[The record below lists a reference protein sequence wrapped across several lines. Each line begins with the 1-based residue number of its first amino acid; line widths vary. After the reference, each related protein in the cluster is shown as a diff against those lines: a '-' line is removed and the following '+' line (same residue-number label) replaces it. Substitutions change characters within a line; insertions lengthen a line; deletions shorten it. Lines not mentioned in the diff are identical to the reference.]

1 MEKGRINRK
10 SFIFALI
17 LLVIIAF
24 IALGAIVIG
33 YDHNLDEIPD
43 SGYRLGS
50 DEVFM
55 QVIGV
60 SIDSLNNKSIV
71 IESEEDLEAAFHVY
85 RELDQI
91 ADLNILLDA
100 YPLEENVL
108 YISFYWGRG
117 TVTVTPHAMVVIPET
132 NTIYMECNH
141 SGGNRRS
148 DGEPAV
154 VEPCTCIAFI
164 PKAKVEGLD
173 FSEYKSYYLTS
184 EYEEAVGIGE
194 EEVNRQ
200 LQLLY
205 DNSSVWGK
213 TDSSDYEYAISDLD
227 RDGYLEIITTSD
239 DSSELYIYE
248 VSENDLITEWYTS
261 ELQQGPYKPDLLGR
275 GVFLHTQ
282 DGTEYVYVA
291 TNYNK
296 FFNITR
302 SGFLTVKDNSIGYS
316 VFLTMDWNS
325 NEETKYYF
333 GDDEITAEEYEE
345 KYRYYYEETSTYIK
359 LGRFKYIKLEYL
371 RNSYESFAYGL

>member
-17 LLVIIAF
+17 LLVIIAL
-24 IALGAIVIG
+24 IALGAIAIG
-33 YDHNLDEIPD
+33 YNHNLDEIPN

-55 QVIGV
+55 QVIDV

-85 RELDQI
+85 RELDI
-91 ADLNILLDA
+91 ISDLDKLLDT

-108 YISFYWGRG
+108 YISFYWERG
-117 TVTVTPHAMVVIPET
+117 GVTVTPHAMVVVPET

-148 DGEPAV
+148 DGEPAI

-164 PKAKVEGLD
+164 PKTKVEELD

-205 DNSSVWGK
+205 DNSSIWGK

-227 RDGYLEIITTSD
+227 RDGYLEIITASD

-248 VSENDLITEWYTS
+248 ASENDLITEWYTS

-275 GVFLHTQ
+275 GVFLHAQ

-302 SGFLTVKDNSIGYS
+302 SSFLTVKDNSIGYS

-345 KYRYYYEETSTYIK
+345 KRRYYYEETSTYIK
-359 LGRFKYIKLEYL
+359 LGRFKDIKLEYL

>member
-1 MEKGRINRK
+1 MKKK
-10 SFIFALI
+10 SIIFAVI
-17 LLVIIAF
+17 LLLIIAL
-24 IALGAIVIG
+24 IVLGAIAIG

-55 QVIGV
+55 QVIDV

-85 RELDQI
+85 RELNQI
-91 ADLNILLDA
+91 ADLNTLLDA
-100 YPLEENVL
+100 YPLEENAL
-108 YISFYWGRG
+108 YISFYWANCGE
-117 TVTVTPHAMVVIPET
+117 VTPRAMVVVPET

-184 EYEEAVGIGE
+184 EYEEVVGISE

-227 RDGYLEIITTSD
+227 RDGYFEIITASD

-248 VSENDLITEWYTS
+248 VSENDLIIEWDIS

-282 DGTEYVYVA
+282 DGAEYVYVA
-291 TNYNK
+291 TNHNT
-296 FFNITR
+296 FFDITR

-333 GDDEITAEEYEE
+333 GDDEISVEEYEE
-345 KYRYYYEETSTYIK
+345 KYNYYYKEASTYIK
-359 LGRFKYIKLEYL
+359 LGRFKDIKLEYL

>member
-10 SFIFALI
+10 SIIFSLI
-17 LLVIIAF
+17 LLAIIAL

-55 QVIGV
+55 QVIDV
-60 SIDSLNNKSIV
+60 SIDSLNNKSVV

-85 RELDQI
+85 RELDKI
-91 ADLNILLDA
+91 SDLDTLLDA
-100 YPLEENVL
+100 YPLEENAL
-108 YISFYWGRG
+108 YISFYWERG
-117 TVTVTPHAMVVIPET
+117 AVTVTPHAMVVVPET
-132 NTIYMECNH
+132 NAIYMECNH

-200 LQLLY
+200 LQ
-205 DNSSVWGK
+205 
-213 TDSSDYEYAISDLD
+213 I
-227 RDGYLEIITTSD
+227 
-239 DSSELYIYE
+239 
-248 VSENDLITEWYTS
+248 
-261 ELQQGPYKPDLLGR
+261 
-275 GVFLHTQ
+275 
-282 DGTEYVYVA
+282 
-291 TNYNK
+291 
-296 FFNITR
+296 
-302 SGFLTVKDNSIGYS
+302 
-316 VFLTMDWNS
+316 
-325 NEETKYYF
+325 
-333 GDDEITAEEYEE
+333 
-345 KYRYYYEETSTYIK
+345 
-359 LGRFKYIKLEYL
+359 L
-371 RNSYESFAYGL
+371 RN

>member
-1 MEKGRINRK
+1 MKKK
-10 SFIFALI
+10 SIIFAVI
-17 LLVIIAF
+17 LLLIIAL
-24 IALGAIVIG
+24 IALGAIMIG
-33 YDHNLDEIPD
+33 YDHDLDEIPD
-43 SGYRLGS
+43 SGYRLGL

-55 QVIGV
+55 QVIDV

-85 RELDQI
+85 RELDKI
-91 ADLNILLDA
+91 SDLDTLLDA
-100 YPLEENVL
+100 YPLEENAL
-108 YISFYWGRG
+108 YISFYWANCGE
-117 TVTVTPHAMVVIPET
+117 VTPRAMVVVPET

-164 PKAKVEGLD
+164 PKTKVEELD

-205 DNSSVWGK
+205 DNSSIWGK

-227 RDGYLEIITTSD
+227 RDGYLEIITASD

-275 GVFLHTQ
+275 GVFLHAQ
-282 DGTEYVYVA
+282 DSTEYVYVA

-345 KYRYYYEETSTYIK
+345 KHRYYYEETSTYIK
-359 LGRFKYIKLEYL
+359 LGGFKDIKLEYL

>member
-1 MEKGRINRK
+1 MNKK
-10 SFIFALI
+10 SIICIGI
-17 LLVIIAF
+17 LLVITAL
-24 IALGAIVIG
+24 IALGAIFIG
-33 YDHNLDEIPD
+33 YDHRQDEIPEP
-43 SGYRLGS
+43 GYRLGS

-91 ADLNILLDA
+91 SDLNILLDT

-108 YISFYWGRG
+108 YISFYWERG
-117 TVTVTPHAMVVIPET
+117 GVTVTPHAMVVFPGT
-132 NTIYMECNH
+132 NTIYMECDH
-141 SGGNRRS
+141 SGGNHLN
-148 DGEPAV
+148 DGEPALAV
-154 VEPCTCIAFI
+154 PITLIAFI
-164 PKAKVEGLD
+164 PKAKVEELD

-194 EEVNRQ
+194 EVVNRQ

-227 RDGYLEIITTSD
+227 RDGYLEIITASD

-248 VSENDLITEWYTS
+248 VSENDLIIEWDIS
-261 ELQQGPYKPDLLGR
+261 ELQQGPYKPDLLR
-275 GVFLHTQ
+275 SGVLLHTQ
-282 DGTEYVYVA
+282 DGAEYVYVA
-291 TNYNK
+291 TNHNT
-296 FFNITR
+296 FFDITR
-302 SGFLTVKDNSIGYS
+302 SGFLAVKDNSIRYS
-316 VFLTMDWNS
+316 VFLTMDRNS

-333 GDDEITAEEYEE
+333 GDDEISVEEYEE
-345 KYRYYYEETSTYIK
+345 KYNYYYKEASTYIK
-359 LGRFKYIKLEYL
+359 LGRFKDIKLEYL

>member
-1 MEKGRINRK
+1 MKKRQI
-10 SFIFALI
+10 IFAVI
-17 LLVIIAF
+17 LLMIIAL

-55 QVIGV
+55 QVVGV

-91 ADLNILLDA
+91 ADLNILLDT

-108 YISFYWGRG
+108 YISFYWANWGE
-117 TVTVTPHAMVVIPET
+117 VTPHAMVVVPET
-132 NTIYMECNH
+132 NTIYMECDH
-141 SGGNRRS
+141 SGGNHLNDS
-148 DGEPAV
+148 EPAIV
-154 VEPCTCIAFI
+154 MPCTCIAFI

-205 DNSSVWGK
+205 DNSNVWGK

-227 RDGYLEIITTSD
+227 RDGYLEIITASD

-248 VSENDLITEWYTS
+248 VSENDLIIEWDIS
-261 ELQQGPYKPDLLGR
+261 ELQQGPYKPDLLGS
-275 GVFLHTQ
+275 GVLLHTQ

-296 FFNITR
+296 FFDITR
-302 SGFLTVKDNSIGYS
+302 SGFLTVKDNSIRYS
-316 VFLTMDWNS
+316 VFLTMDRNS

-333 GDDEITAEEYEE
+333 GDDEITAEEYDE
-345 KYRYYYEETSTYIK
+345 KTRYYFEETSTYIK
-359 LGRFKYIKLEYL
+359 LGRFKDVKLEYL

>member
-1 MEKGRINRK
+1 MKKK
-10 SFIFALI
+10 SIIFAVI
-17 LLVIIAF
+17 LLLIIAL
-24 IALGAIVIG
+24 IALGAIMIG
-33 YDHNLDEIPD
+33 YDHDLDEIPD

-55 QVIGV
+55 QVIDV

-100 YPLEENVL
+100 YPLEDNLL
-108 YISFYWGRG
+108 YISFYWANWGE
-117 TVTVTPHAMVVIPET
+117 VAPHAMVVVPEN
-132 NTIYMECNH
+132 NTIYMECDH

-164 PKAKVEGLD
+164 PKAKVVGLD

-205 DNSSVWGK
+205 DNSSVWRRI
-213 TDSSDYEYAISDLD
+213 DSSDYEYAISDLD
-227 RDGYLEIITTSD
+227 RDGYLEIITASD

-248 VSENDLITEWYTS
+248 VSENDLIIEWDIS

-333 GDDEITAEEYEE
+333 GDDEISVEEYEE
-345 KYRYYYEETSTYIK
+345 KYNYYYKEASTYIK
-359 LGRFKYIKLEYL
+359 LGRFKDIKIEYL

>member
-1 MEKGRINRK
+1 MKKK
-10 SFIFALI
+10 SIIFAVI
-17 LLVIIAF
+17 LLLIIAL
-24 IALGAIVIG
+24 IALGAIMIG
-33 YDHNLDEIPD
+33 YDHDLDEIPD

-55 QVIGV
+55 QVFDV
-60 SIDSLNNKSIV
+60 SIDSLNNQSIV

-85 RELDQI
+85 RELDI
-91 ADLNILLDA
+91 ISDLDKLLDT

-108 YISFYWGRG
+108 YISFYWERG
-117 TVTVTPHAMVVIPET
+117 GVTVTPHAMVVVPGT

-154 VEPCTCIAFI
+154 VNPCTCIAFI

-205 DNSSVWGK
+205 DNSSVWEK
-213 TDSSDYEYAISDLD
+213 TGSSDYEYAISDLD
-227 RDGYLEIITTSD
+227 RDGYLEIITASD

-248 VSENDLITEWYTS
+248 VSENDLIIEWDIS
-261 ELQQGPYKPDLLGR
+261 ELQQGSYKPDLLGR
-275 GVFLHTQ
+275 GVLLLTQ
-282 DGTEYVYVA
+282 DGAEYVYAA
-291 TNYNK
+291 TNYNT
-296 FFNITR
+296 FFDITR
-302 SGFLTVKDNSIGYS
+302 SGFLTVKDNSIRYS
-316 VFLTMDWNS
+316 VFLTMDRNS

-333 GDDEITAEEYEE
+333 GDDEISVEEYEE
-345 KYRYYYEETSTYIK
+345 KYNYYYKVDSTYIK
-359 LGRFKYIKLEYL
+359 LGRFKDIKLEYL

>member
-10 SFIFALI
+10 SFIFAVI
-17 LLVIIAF
+17 LLLIIAL
-24 IALGAIVIG
+24 IALGAIMIG
-33 YDHNLDEIPD
+33 YDHDLDEIPD

-55 QVIGV
+55 QVIDV

-100 YPLEENVL
+100 YPLEDNLL
-108 YISFYWGRG
+108 YISFYWANWGE
-117 TVTVTPHAMVVIPET
+117 VAPHAMVVVPET

-164 PKAKVEGLD
+164 PKVKVEGLD

-205 DNSSVWGK
+205 DNSSDWGK

-227 RDGYLEIITTSD
+227 RDGYLEIITASD

-248 VSENDLITEWYTS
+248 VSENDLIIEWDIS
-261 ELQQGPYKPDLLGR
+261 ELQQGPYKPDLLR
-275 GVFLHTQ
+275 SGVFIHTQ

-291 TNYNK
+291 TNHNT
-296 FFNITR
+296 FFDITR

-333 GDDEITAEEYEE
+333 GDDEISVEEYEE
-345 KYRYYYEETSTYIK
+345 KYNYYYKEASTYIK
-359 LGRFKYIKLEYL
+359 LGRFKDIKLEYL

>member
-1 MEKGRINRK
+1 MKKK
-10 SFIFALI
+10 SIIFAVI
-17 LLVIIAF
+17 LLLIIAL
-24 IALGAIVIG
+24 IALGAIMIG
-33 YDHNLDEIPD
+33 YDHDLDEIPD
-43 SGYRLGS
+43 SGYRLGL

-55 QVIGV
+55 QVIDV

-85 RELDQI
+85 RELDKI
-91 ADLNILLDA
+91 SDLDTLLDA
-100 YPLEENVL
+100 YPLEENAL
-108 YISFYWGRG
+108 YISFYWANCGE
-117 TVTVTPHAMVVIPET
+117 VTPRAMVVVPET

-164 PKAKVEGLD
+164 PKTKVEELD

-205 DNSSVWGK
+205 DNSSIWGK

-227 RDGYLEIITTSD
+227 RDGYLEIITASD

-261 ELQQGPYKPDLLGR
+261 ELQQGPYKPDLLR
-275 GVFLHTQ
+275 SGVLLHTQ
-282 DGTEYVYVA
+282 DGAEYVYVA
-291 TNYNK
+291 TNHNT
-296 FFNITR
+296 FFDITR
-302 SGFLTVKDNSIGYS
+302 SGFLTVKDNSIRYS

-345 KYRYYYEETSTYIK
+345 KHRYYYEETSTYIK
-359 LGRFKYIKLEYL
+359 LGGFKDIKLEYL

>member
-1 MEKGRINRK
+1 MEKGHINRK
-10 SFIFALI
+10 SIIFALI
-17 LLVIIAF
+17 LLPIIAL
-24 IALGAIVIG
+24 IALLAIVIG
-33 YDHNLDEIPD
+33 YDHNRDEIPD

-91 ADLNILLDA
+91 ADLNTLLDA

-108 YISFYWGRG
+108 YISFYWERG
-117 TVTVTPHAMVVIPET
+117 GVTVTPVAMVVGPET

-141 SGGNRRS
+141 SGGTRQS

-154 VEPCTCIAFI
+154 VEPCTCIAYI

-173 FSEYKSYYLTS
+173 FSEFKSYYITS
-184 EYEEAVGIGE
+184 EYEETVGINE

-205 DNSSVWGK
+205 DNSSIWGK

-227 RDGYLEIITTSD
+227 RDGYLEIINASD

-248 VSENDLITEWYTS
+248 VSENDLITEWDS
-261 ELQQGPYKPDLLGR
+261 GQLQQGGYEPELLRR
-275 GVFLHTQ
+275 GVFLHMH

-291 TNYNK
+291 TETNTFLNV
-296 FFNITR
+296 TR
-302 SGFLTVKDNSIGYS
+302 SGFLTVEDNRIEYS
-316 VFLTMDWNS
+316 VFLTKMEKS
-325 NEETKYYF
+325 NESTTYYF
-333 GDDEITAEEYEE
+333 GDDQISAEEYE
-345 KYRYYYEETSTYIK
+345 KNYNYYYEEASNYIK
-359 LGRFKYIKLEYL
+359 LGRFKDIKLEYL

>member
-17 LLVIIAF
+17 LLVIIAL
-24 IALGAIVIG
+24 IALGAIAIG
-33 YDHNLDEIPD
+33 YDHNLDEIPN

-55 QVIGV
+55 QVIDV
-60 SIDSLNNKSIV
+60 SIDSLSNKSIV

-108 YISFYWGRG
+108 YISFYWERG

-132 NTIYMECNH
+132 NTIYMECDH

-164 PKAKVEGLD
+164 PTAKVEGLD

-184 EYEEAVGIGE
+184 EYEEVVGITE

-205 DNSSVWGK
+205 DNSSVWGT

-227 RDGYLEIITTSD
+227 RDGYLEIITASD

-248 VSENDLITEWYTS
+248 VSENDLIIEWDIS

-316 VFLTMDWNS
+316 VFLSMDWNS

-333 GDDEITAEEYEE
+333 GDDEISVEEYEE
-345 KYRYYYEETSTYIK
+345 KYNYYYKEASTYIM
-359 LGRFKYIKLEYL
+359 LGRFKDIKLEYL